1 MGEVTLA
8 KFRKDGKFVALKAV
22 SKGYVAK
29 HNDER
34 HVQNER
40 AILTRL
46 RHPFVVSLFGTFQD
60 KKKVYFVME
69 FVAGGELFSKLRGNQ
84 CLTAPVARFYLAE
97 ILSALAYVHAN
108 GFAKPKNVVLDLDG
122 HCRLI
127 DFGFACAPPGG
138 PDGLMRTN
146 CGTPAYLS
154 PEQLSRKKTGGYTR
168 IVDWWA
174 FGCVAHE
181 LMTGHTPF
189 CKRGRVRRRFS
200 RASATP
206 PPLGKDHKED
216 SHYAIYLR
224 VIKGRISFPSFLGA
238 TPKSLV
244 KALLKAGKGRLV
256 DAPSITGQFSA
267 ASTSPPSSSGAC
279 GRPRPRAL
287 RGRREPVRRCREQ
300 PCPET
305 TRLVEVPRRLQEK
318 AP

>member
-1 MGEVTLA
+1 M
-8 KFRKDGKFVALKAV
+8 

-108 GFAKPKNVVLDLDG
+108 GFAYRDLRVRPRPPFFHVGEFSPPPFYRKPENVLLDLDG

-200 RASATP
+200 RAAATP
-206 PPLGKDHKED
+206 PPQ
-216 SHYAIYLR
+216 AR
-224 VIKGRISFPSFLGA
+224 TTRRTRTTPSTSA
-238 TPKSLV
+238 SS
-244 KALLKAGKGRLV
+244 R
-256 DAPSITGQFSA
+256 A
-267 ASTSPPSSSGAC
+267 ASPSRRSSA
-279 GRPRPRAL
+279 RRRRAS
-287 RGRREPVRRCREQ
+287 
-300 PCPET
+300 
-305 TRLVEVPRRLQEK
+305 
-318 AP
+318 